1 MPDLSMF
8 GSSANAQKF
17 PAGHQFFAAGDP
29 GDVMYVV
36 LAGEIEIVIN
46 DKIVETVRAGGIFGE
61 MALIDHHERSATARA
76 KTEVEVAPID
86 QKRFISLIGIHPFF
100 SIEVMNVM
108 AERLRLLNQALL

>member
-1 MPDLSMF
+1 MPNLAMF
-8 GSSANAQKF
+8 GNGANAQNF

-36 LAGEIEIVIN
+36 LGGEVEIVIN
-46 DKIVETVRAGGIFGE
+46 DKIVETVREGGIFGE

-76 KTEVEVAPID
+76 KSDVKVASID

-108 AERLRLLNQALL
+108 ADRLRLLNQALM